1 MKKNIIIQTI
11 NCVNEEKEFN
21 YNYLN
26 SNNNVV
32 NKSNIGLFN
41 VAQNSDKV
49 ITSNSFF
56 TFDNLGETN
65 TSNIN
70 YILNNDFITIQKD
83 MFLNIAF
90 SLNTLSRFGLVIN
103 ILKNGVNFANNEFD
117 CLIASFGQVT
127 LECNVLCSAGSQIQI
142 KNNSIG
148 DIALKGK
155 NSININILSILI

>member
-90 SLNTLSRFGLVIN
+90 STGVFRISWFFLFAVIKFTFLGN
-103 ILKNGVNFANNEFD
+103 ISLFIMNP
-117 CLIASFGQVT
+117 ASP
-127 LECNVLCSAGSQIQI
+127 SY
-142 KNNSIG
+142 
-148 DIALKGK
+148 
-155 NSININILSILI
+155 